1 MTNFQKIITDIVN
14 KDPQKQ
20 AGVAEKLGVT
30 DAYISNFV
38 TGIRPISSKIAK
50 KMEEIYGLDASQLLA
65 IKKMEEAD
73 LLNNKISSRIAPEGR
88 VIDLEDVKSV
98 S

>member
-1 MTNFQKIITDIVN
+1 MTNFQKIIIDIVN

-30 DAYISNFV
+30 DAYVSNFV
-38 TGIRPISSKIAK
+38 TGVRPISSKIAK

-65 IKKMEEAD
+65 IKKMEEALPKRVAIPLQLSFFQM
-73 LLNNKISSRIAPEGR
+73 LLQG
-88 VIDLEDVKSV
+88 LY
-98 S
+98 